1 MIVAT
6 IMMMYNVSRL
16 SFVVLTSFRTIQS
29 NDSSMLVPESSIYK
43 KRSTECPWG
52 SVIVIDD
59 SYFTVLLA
67 RSTGFR
73 RSMGSPAIASVTTLS
88 QDQRERTTTRF
99 GATRTPKQ
107 FVGVEPS
114 NPPLP

>member
-43 KRSTECPWG
+43 KR
-52 SVIVIDD
+52 
-59 SYFTVLLA
+59 
-67 RSTGFR
+67 
-73 RSMGSPAIASVTTLS
+73 
-88 QDQRERTTTRF
+88 
-99 GATRTPKQ
+99 
-107 FVGVEPS
+107 
-114 NPPLP
+114 